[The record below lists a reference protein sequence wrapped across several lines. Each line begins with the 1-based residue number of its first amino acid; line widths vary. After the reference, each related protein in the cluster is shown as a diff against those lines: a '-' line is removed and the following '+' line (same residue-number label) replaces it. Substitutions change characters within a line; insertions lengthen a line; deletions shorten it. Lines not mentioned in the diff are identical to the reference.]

1 MQQLFM
7 IRDFSDSLI
16 TLDALQIVGPTS
28 QSSAAPAANSNPNTP
43 GGKSMMELEI
53 SPNQRPDM
61 SENML
66 YQLQMIFASLR
77 YSHRQ
82 YYDPRGFCQS
92 F

>member
-1 MQQLFM
+1 M

-16 TLDALQIVGPTS
+16 TLDALQIVGSSS
-28 QSSAAPAANSNPNTP
+28 QPQAAPAANGGTLTP
-43 GGKSMMELEI
+43 SGKSMMELEN
-53 SPNQRPDM
+53 SSNQRPDM